1 MFTRRELLQTTGS
14 GFGFLAF
21 SALAHHAAA
30 RDAAVNPLAPKATHF
45 PAKAKR
51 VLFLCMD
58 GGPSHVDTFDSKPK
72 LTADDGK
79 SYSGGRGRFGGKLLG
94 SPWKFPKQGQSG
106 LPVSELFLEVGK
118 HADELCLLNG
128 MHTDIP
134 NHPQAFLQMH
144 CGLFQ
149 FPRPSLGAWVLYGL
163 GTANEN
169 LPGFVTIS
177 PPTNNGGP
185 ANYGSNFLPAI
196 YQGTRI
202 GGGGGGF
209 FGGGTNV
216 SNIRNPR
223 QSVTDQRAQLDFT
236 QSLNKESL
244 AKSGENPAVDGL
256 IESYELAFRMQA
268 ELPKAIDVSRESK
281 DTLAL
286 YGIGSGN
293 GGGGFGGGL
302 GGRRGGGTDGFGR
315 QCLMARKLLEAGVRF
330 VEITKGGWDQHR
342 NLKEDLA
349 NNCEAIDR
357 PIAGLLTDLKQR
369 GLLKDTLVIW
379 GGEFGRTPYAQGT
392 DGRDHNSK
400 GFTIWMAGG
409 GVKGGHAHGRTDDYG
424 HEAVEGKVH
433 VHDWHATVL
442 HLLGLDHEKLTYRH
456 AGRDF
461 RLTDVKGNVV
471 KEIVA

>member
-1 MFTRRELLQTTGS
+1 MLQTTNS
-14 GFGFLAF
+14 GFGYLAF
-21 SALAHHAAA
+21 AALAQQAAA
-30 RDAAVNPLAPKATHF
+30 REAGNPLAPKAPHF

-51 VLFLCMD
+51 VIFLCME
-58 GGPSHVDTFDSKPK
+58 GAPSHVDTFDHKPK

-79 SYSGGRGRFGGKLLG
+79 NYSGGRGRLFGGKLLG
-94 SPWKFPKQGQSG
+94 SPWKFKKHGDSG
-106 LPVSELFLEVGK
+106 VPISELFPELAK
-118 HADELCLLNG
+118 QADDLCVMNG

-144 CGLFQ
+144 CGMFQ
-149 FPRPSLGAWVLYGL
+149 FPRPSLGSWVLYGL
-163 GTANEN
+163 GTQNEN
-169 LPGFVTIS
+169 LPGFVTIA
-177 PPTNNGGP
+177 PPANNGGP
-185 ANYGSNFLPAI
+185 ANYANNFLPAI
-196 YQGTRI
+196 YQGTKI
-202 GGGGGGF
+202 GGAAGPYGGGGGGAS
-209 FGGGTNV
+209 V
-216 SNIRNPR
+216 ENIKNPK
-223 QSVTDQRAQLDFT
+223 QTPKEQRDQLDFI
-236 QSLNKESL
+236 QSMNKNAL
-244 AKSGENPAVDGL
+244 AKTGENPGVEGL

-268 ELPKAIDVSRESK
+268 ELPKALDIASESK
-281 DTLAL
+281 ATLAL
-286 YGIGSGN
+286 YGIGSG
-293 GGGGFGGGL
+293 GDRGGF

-315 QCLMARKLLEAGVRF
+315 QCLMARKLVEAGVRF

-349 NNCEAIDR
+349 NNCEAVDK
-357 PIAGLLTDLKQR
+357 PIAGLLADLKQR

-400 GFTIWMAGG
+400 GYSMWFAGG
-409 GVKGGHAHGRTDDYG
+409 GVKGGFVHGKTDDYG

-471 KEIVA
+471 KEILA